1 MITTEAWVLERGTE
15 GASSALDT
23 NDFRVVEYS
32 FPDLEDD
39 ELLVEPLFGC
49 WEGNMSHAIA
59 RRPIDVCRQRGEQRV
74 VLGNSA
80 VLRVLKVGPAVRG
93 VREGDVGALWAA
105 GKYDEFGYM
114 MLAFGYDAPGTVGML
129 AKRTK
134 IRAWNFLPIPEGS
147 PYTCEQWA
155 AHSVRYVTAWSNWNV
170 AHGAYRLQVSREE
183 DPAPHVW
190 GWGGGTT
197 FAEIDLA
204 RREGCQ
210 VAMLSGSDARLA
222 ALERVGIAGIDRR
235 AFPGIDL
242 DERRCAADPAYKKA
256 YQEAEA
262 AFLRVVRER
271 TRGRG
276 VAIFI
281 DYIGAPVVRATTRAL
296 ARQGVLTTAGWL
308 LGMSSQ
314 TNRAIECI
322 GRHVHVHTHFAR
334 RAEALAA
341 MEYSTRTGWMPE
353 VTEVRDWDD
362 VPRLARDAAA
372 GSASSF
378 FPVYRV
384 NPI

>member
-1 MITTEAWVLERGTE
+1 MITTEAWVLERGPE
-15 GASSALDT
+15 GAGSALDT
-23 NDFRVVEYS
+23 NDFRLEEHS
-32 FPDLEDD
+32 FPALEDD

-59 RRPIDVCRQRGEQRV
+59 RRPIDVCRQRGEPRV
-74 VLGNSA
+74 VIGNSG
-80 VLRVLKVGPAVRG
+80 VMRVLKAGPAVRD
-93 VREGDVGALWAA
+93 VREGDVGALW
-105 GKYDEFGYM
+105 GVPKHDEFGYM
-114 MLAFGYDAPGTVGML
+114 MLAFGYDAPGTVGFL

-134 IRAWNFLPIPEGS
+134 IRSWMFLPIPERSGYS
-147 PYTCEQWA
+147 LEQWA
-155 AHSVRYVTAWSNWNV
+155 VHSLRYVTAWSNWRV
-170 AHGAYRLQVSREE
+170 ACGAYRLQVSPEE

-197 FAEIDLA
+197 FAELDLA

-222 ALERVGIAGIDRR
+222 ALERAGIAGIDRR
-235 AFPGIDL
+235 AFQGIDL
-242 DERRCAADPAYKKA
+242 DERRYAADPAYRKA

-276 VAIFI
+276 VSIFI
-281 DYIGAPVVRATTRAL
+281 DYIGTPVARATMKAL
-296 ARQGVLTTAGWL
+296 GREGVLATAGWL
-308 LGMSSQ
+308 RGMS
-314 TNRAIECI
+314 TPINRAIECI
-322 GRHVHVHTHFAR
+322 SRHVHVHTHFGR

-341 MEYSTRTGWMPE
+341 MEYSVRTGWMPE
-353 VTEVRDWDD
+353 VTEVYDWED
-362 VPRLARDAAA
+362 VPRLAREAAA
-372 GSASSF
+372 GSTRSF